1 MTDRTKEL
9 VKNYSKLSNKEKYD
23 FLMSLDSMG
32 GYETYTVGSQIDE
45 FIEFMKENIEE
56 EEDNE

>member
-1 MTDRTKEL
+1 MTDRTKAL

-32 GYETYTVGSQIDE
+32 GCETYTVGSQIDE